1 VDALNRQWTDPQ
13 SLAALAKL
21 GVSVL
26 VEQPVGSL
34 IPPSLAVAVVRQG
47 LEGWLAS
54 SEAEK
59 TIERWVEHLVNTFQ
73 RDRRAVKDV
82 TPQEVR
88 EAIRTVVARPIST
101 QRQVVLAIIDREPT
115 RALVRQ
121 LLLDFVL
128 DFGRKASAPVAGVA
142 KGLGTFAKLA
152 GEAVKSRTGA
162 IGSIVG
168 AVGSEVERQMEKRAV
183 EFVDAALSGVFAQ
196 IADALSNPER
206 AAEAAE
212 LRLAVLDGAMTVTL
226 PQLARELM
234 NADVPQATAE
244 VRAGLRRWLASPASS
259 EVLEQ
264 LVSWVFRETADRPLR
279 AVLSDLGL
287 LEPFMVNGAALLE
300 RWIAPVVAS
309 SAFQSWLTG
318 STAE

>member
-1 VDALNRQWTDPQ
+1 
-13 SLAALAKL
+13 
-21 GVSVL
+21 
-26 VEQPVGSL
+26 
-34 IPPSLAVAVVRQG
+34 
-47 LEGWLAS
+47 
-54 SEAEK
+54 
-59 TIERWVEHLVNTFQ
+59 
-73 RDRRAVKDV
+73 
-82 TPQEVR
+82 
-88 EAIRTVVARPIST
+88 
-101 QRQVVLAIIDREPT
+101 
-115 RALVRQ
+115 
-121 LLLDFVL
+121 
-128 DFGRKASAPVAGVA
+128 
-142 KGLGTFAKLA
+142 
-152 GEAVKSRTGA
+152 
-162 IGSIVG
+162 
-168 AVGSEVERQMEKRAV
+168 MEKRAV